1 MKKIFMYIGTAG
13 LLFACSPKEKAD
25 GTTGDFKYL
34 VDEFADLKVM
44 RYQIPEWDSLS
55 LQQKEYIYCLGEAA
69 KYGRDIIWDQHFK
82 YNLAIRRTL
91 EAIYTTYNGNKECAE
106 WKAFEKYLK
115 KVWFANGI
123 HHKRQNEDIVP
134 RHAKVNIFLFQWHVL
149 VRYQHQRP
157 RRIRRNA
164 GQYCKWW

>member
-13 LLFACSPKEKAD
+13 LLFACNPKEKAD

-82 YNLAIRRTL
+82 YNLAIRKTIENIL
-91 EAIYTTYNGNKECAE
+91 TTYTGDKTHRITKTLKFMPNVHSSAMVFTTTMPKINSFPKYRKNTLPNLFA
-106 WKAFEKYLK
+106 KAMLPTY
-115 KVWFANGI
+115 
-123 HHKRQNEDIVP
+123 H
-134 RHAKVNIFLFQWHVL
+134 
-149 VRYQHQRP
+149 
-157 RRIRRNA
+157 
-164 GQYCKWW
+164 

>member
-82 YNLAIRRTL
+82 
-91 EAIYTTYNGNKECAE
+91 
-106 WKAFEKYLK
+106 
-115 KVWFANGI
+115 
-123 HHKRQNEDIVP
+123 
-134 RHAKVNIFLFQWHVL
+134 
-149 VRYQHQRP
+149 
-157 RRIRRNA
+157 
-164 GQYCKWW
+164 